1 MEVTTIMFKWRR
13 TLSWEGIV
21 TGNLYFS
28 QLHKSSYYFKQIIR
42 PYYIVVISNYNAIN
56 EFSSATSTFDM
67 SSAVW
72 IVMFIYKEH
81 GSDYC
86 HNPPGNIF
94 HLTFNTE
101 MMVRCGTENIL
112 REWYSIDTNQIEIN
126 DIATWSLERG
136 ITKMVPDFIYQRRN
150 NLKGLIMKAVTIKDS
165 PFVNVRKS
173 GDIDGIFAEIL
184 REICITLN
192 FSFNIVSEVEEYGRW
207 NPKKKIWTG
216 AIAELYAGHIDIA
229 LSGFSITNA
238 RLNVVDFTHPVFKTK
253 NFLVIRE
260 PEKFRIKWSSYFLA
274 FNHSVWFA
282 IFGLL
287 IGTSIFLI
295 FLKMKNG
302 TDRKIGYLFFDNFLE
317 IWGIFC
323 QQGLVD
329 FSHKSS
335 LRIAYFSIFLW
346 VTVLWAVYSAA
357 LISFLTSVIHV
368 LPFDSFERFVTD
380 GTYQLAVVRGSAFYD
395 KFANSGDPFAKEV
408 MKLMLEDKN
417 LPDTAVEIL
426 KRICKNRKLA
436 MYTYDD
442 IRKRVNDKI
451 LCNVVLIDTGHVSNF
466 AITLSKDSPFT
477 DVINFQ

>member
-1 MEVTTIMFKWRR
+1 
-13 TLSWEGIV
+13 
-21 TGNLYFS
+21 
-28 QLHKSSYYFKQIIR
+28 
-42 PYYIVVISNYNAIN
+42 
-56 EFSSATSTFDM
+56 
-67 SSAVW
+67 
-72 IVMFIYKEH
+72 
-81 GSDYC
+81 
-86 HNPPGNIF
+86 
-94 HLTFNTE
+94 
-101 MMVRCGTENIL
+101 MVRCSTENIL

-126 DIATWSLERG
+126 DIATWSLEKG

-150 NLKGLIMKAVTIKDS
+150 NLKGLIMEAVTIKDS

-173 GDIDGIFAEIL
+173 GDIDGMFGEVL
-184 REICITLN
+184 REISITLN
-192 FSFNIVSEVEEYGRW
+192 FSFNIILEVEEYGRW
-207 NPKKKIWTG
+207 NPEKNIWTG
-216 AIAELYAGHIDIA
+216 AIAELYAGHVDIA

-260 PEKFRIKWSSYFLA
+260 PEKFQIKWSSYFLA

-302 TDRKIGYLFFDNFLE
+302 TDRKIEYLFFDNFLE

-357 LISFLTSVIHV
+357 LISFLTSVVHV

-395 KFANSGDPFAKEV
+395 KFALCLNQRYLAQSKSSRLLNF
-408 MKLMLEDKN
+408 DK
-417 LPDTAVEIL
+417 
-426 KRICKNRKLA
+426 
-436 MYTYDD
+436 
-442 IRKRVNDKI
+442 
-451 LCNVVLIDTGHVSNF
+451 HF
-466 AITLSKDSPFT
+466 
-477 DVINFQ
+477 